1 MKNTIKPNLQ
11 FHSYNRC
18 LSVTL
23 GVVIP
28 MTEKKMR
35 DLIAELQM
43 MLANKVE
50 VRKWR
55 RDRERLTRQLVRARN
70 PVPHKHKWKP
80 LSSDAES
87 SDICICGAEK
97 TILGEIY
104 EHPSR
109 RIV

>member
-1 MKNTIKPNLQ
+1 MKNAIKPSFQ
-11 FHSYNRC
+11 VHSFNSC
-18 LSVTL
+18 LSLNL

-35 DLIAELQM
+35 ALIAELQM

-55 RDRERLTRQLVRARN
+55 RDRERLSRSVTWH
-70 PVPHKHKWKP
+70 VPSDPIKHKHKWKP

-87 SDICICGAEK
+87 NDICKCGAEK
-97 TILGEIY
+97 SILGKIY
-104 EHPSR
+104 GP
-109 RIV
+109 V